1 MNKYDLSGKVAIV
14 TGGAQG
20 FGLAITKKFL
30 DSGAEVIIWDIDKA
44 ETQKVVDQNKDKKI
58 SFNILDITK
67 FEDVQNHVNEISN
80 KKKIDILIN
89 NAGIT
94 GKNATV
100 WDYPVDE
107 WKKVMDINLLGTFYC
122 CKAIVPV
129 MIKNNYGRIVNVAS
143 ISGKEGNANAGA
155 YSSAK
160 AGVIGLTKSLGK
172 ELANKNI
179 AVNAITPTTA
189 NTRILKQMT
198 EKHVN
203 FMLSKVPRN
212 RYLELDELASM
223 VAWLSSEENSF
234 STGAIFDISGGRA
247 TY

>member
-122 CKAIVPV
+122 CKAIVPI

-223 VAWLSSEENSF
+223 VTWLSSEENSF

>member
-122 CKAIVPV
+122 CKAIVPI

-198 EKHVN
+198 EKRLLIDIQI
-203 FMLSKVPRN
+203 FKIPSFIEF
-212 RYLELDELASM
+212 LE
-223 VAWLSSEENSF
+223 N
-234 STGAIFDISGGRA
+234 
-247 TY
+247 